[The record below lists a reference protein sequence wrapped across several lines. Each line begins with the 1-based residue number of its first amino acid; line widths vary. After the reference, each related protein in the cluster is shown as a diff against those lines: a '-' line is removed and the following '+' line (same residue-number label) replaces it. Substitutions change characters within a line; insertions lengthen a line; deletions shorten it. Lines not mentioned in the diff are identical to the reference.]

1 MNSARIVEDRPAET
15 EIGPRCGRPL
25 LVVSVL
31 DGAMSDASVRRR
43 LRVALSALDHMQ
55 DEGILR
61 LDAAGRTVCAS
72 GSAKRIL
79 RDFVDTP
86 AVRLPQQI
94 ADWHANACGTL
105 VIAAD
110 GSTLVVEAT
119 EGGSALLLTEQP
131 SGVRTLTPR
140 ENDVMRCV
148 EDGLSNNEI
157 ARRLRIQLPTVRKHL
172 EHVFDKLGVQSR
184 TAALSTLH
192 AFSKSLSMVFPL
204 SVAVASAV
212 AGQGWGA

>member
-15 EIGPRCGRPL
+15 EIGSLCGRPL

-31 DGAMSDASVRRR
+31 DGTMSDASVRRR
-43 LRVALSALDHMQ
+43 LRIALSALDHMQ

-61 LDAAGRTVCAS
+61 LDAAGRIVCAS

-79 RDFVDTP
+79 RDFVETP

-94 ADWHANACGTL
+94 ADWHENACGTL

-157 ARRLRIQLPTVRKHL
+157 ARRLRIQPPTVRKHL

-184 TAALSTLH
+184 TAALSKLH
-192 AFSKSLSMVFPL
+192 AFSKSLSMLLPL
-204 SVAVASAV
+204 SVAVASAL

>member
-15 EIGPRCGRPL
+15 GIGSLCGRPL

-61 LDAAGRTVCAS
+61 LDAAGRIVCAS

-79 RDFVDTP
+79 RDFVETP

-94 ADWHANACGTL
+94 ADWHASACGTL

-184 TAALSTLH
+184 TAALSKLH
-192 AFSKSLSMVFPL
+192 AFSRSLSMLFPL

>member
-15 EIGPRCGRPL
+15 EIGPLCGRPL

-61 LDAAGRTVCAS
+61 LDAAGRIVCAS

-79 RDFVDTP
+79 RDFVETP

-105 VIAAD
+105 VIAVD

-140 ENDVMRCV
+140 ENDVMRSV

-157 ARRLRIQLPTVRKHL
+157 ARRLRIQPPTVRKHL

-184 TAALSTLH
+184 TAALSKLH
-192 AFSKSLSMVFPL
+192 AFSKSLSMLFPL

>member
-15 EIGPRCGRPL
+15 EIGPLCGRPL

-61 LDAAGRTVCAS
+61 LDAAGRIVCAS

-79 RDFVDTP
+79 RDFVETP

-94 ADWHANACGTL
+94 ADWHASACGTL

-157 ARRLRIQLPTVRKHL
+157 ARRLRIQPPTVRKHL

-184 TAALSTLH
+184 TAALSKLH
-192 AFSKSLSMVFPL
+192 AFSRSLSMLFPL

>member
-15 EIGPRCGRPL
+15 EIGPLCGRPL

-61 LDAAGRTVCAS
+61 LDAAGRIVCAS

-79 RDFVDTP
+79 RDFVETP

-94 ADWHANACGTL
+94 ADWHASACGTL

-184 TAALSTLH
+184 TAALSKLQ
-192 AFSKSLSMVFPL
+192 AFSKSLSMLFPL

>member
-15 EIGPRCGRPL
+15 EIGPLCGRPL

-61 LDAAGRTVCAS
+61 LDAAGRIVCAS

-79 RDFVDTP
+79 RDFVETP

-94 ADWHANACGTL
+94 ADWHASACGTL

-184 TAALSTLH
+184 TAALSKLH
-192 AFSKSLSMVFPL
+192 AFSRSLSMLFPL

>member
-1 MNSARIVEDRPAET
+1 MNSTRTVRDRPAEMET
-15 EIGPRCGRPL
+15 GSLCGRPL

-43 LRVALSALDHMQ
+43 LRVALSALDHTQ

-61 LDAAGRTVCAS
+61 LDAAGRIVCAS

-79 RDFVDTP
+79 RDFVETP
-86 AVRLPQQI
+86 AVRLPEQI
-94 ADWHANACGTL
+94 ADWHATACGTL

-110 GSTLVVEAT
+110 GSTFVVEAT

-131 SGVRTLTPR
+131 SGVRTLTAR
-140 ENDVMRCV
+140 ENDVMRRV

-157 ARRLRIQLPTVRKHL
+157 AQRLQIQPTTVRKHL
-172 EHVFDKLGVQSR
+172 QHVFDKLGVRSR
-184 TAALSTLH
+184 TAALSKLR
-192 AFSKSLSMVFPL
+192 AFSKSM
-204 SVAVASAV
+204 SVP
-212 AGQGWGA
+212 GQG